1 MPAASQNG
9 TRLSF
14 SGEMTIRTIE
24 IAHRTLCD
32 KLQSCDGILLDVT
45 DVGDADLTFIQLIES
60 ARRTAAAQ
68 AKTLALTAPAS
79 GNMRTL
85 LERGGF
91 LPANDG
97 EAAAFWLHNGGDV

>member
-1 MPAASQNG
+1 MPAASHYG

-24 IAHRTLCD
+24 IAYRSLSD
-32 KLQSCDGILLDVT
+32 KLQSGDGIIIDVT

-68 AKTLALTAPAS
+68 TKTLALAAPAS
-79 GNMRTL
+79 GGLRSL

-91 LPANDG
+91 LPKSNG

>member
-9 TRLSF
+9 TRLCF

-24 IAHRTLCD
+24 TAHRSLCD
-32 KLQSCDGILLDVT
+32 KLQGGDGVVIDVT
-45 DVGDADLTFIQLIES
+45 DVGDADLTFIQLIEA

-68 AKTLALTAPAS
+68 AKTLALAAPVCGALRS
-79 GNMRTL
+79 L
-85 LERGGF
+85 LDRGGF
-91 LPANDG
+91 LPKSGG

>member
-24 IAHRTLCD
+24 AAHRSLCD
-32 KLQSCDGILLDVT
+32 KLQSSDGIIIDVT
-45 DVGDADLTFIQLIES
+45 EVGDADLTFIQLIES

-79 GNMRTL
+79 GGLRSL
-85 LERGGF
+85 LDRGGF
-91 LPANDG
+91 LPKGDG